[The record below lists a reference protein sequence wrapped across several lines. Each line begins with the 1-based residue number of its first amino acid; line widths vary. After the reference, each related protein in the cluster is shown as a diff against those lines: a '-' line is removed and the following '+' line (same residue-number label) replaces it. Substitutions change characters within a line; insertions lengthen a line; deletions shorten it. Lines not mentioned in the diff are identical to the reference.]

1 MPRRPSSDAVTAP
14 PELASGQ
21 APGSAVT
28 RERIGLH
35 NCPVVEVTGDGRA
48 CGRCW
53 FYLPG
58 PEHKTC
64 PRHGDVSLEVE
75 VYIREGKTTR
85 EDRRPTAPSATP
97 TAS

>member
-1 MPRRPSSDAVTAP
+1 MKYDEIAALRAERAWQPIETAP
-14 PELASGQ
+14 GGWVVGRRAGMP
-21 APGSAVT
+21 
-28 RERIGLH
+28 
-35 NCPVVEVTGDGRA
+35 PVVEVTGDGRA